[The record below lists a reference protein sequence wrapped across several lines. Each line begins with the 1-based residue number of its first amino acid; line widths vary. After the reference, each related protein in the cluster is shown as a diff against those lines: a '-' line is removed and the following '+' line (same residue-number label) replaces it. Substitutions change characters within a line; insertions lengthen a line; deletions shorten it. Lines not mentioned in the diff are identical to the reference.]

1 MQSTPWHHKLWH
13 VLRKTVGSA
22 FDYRITGMSAEAAF
36 FAILSLPP
44 LIFGLAG
51 SVGFIARRFDPDAVT
66 TFRDQALAMSTRAF
80 QPDVVDSIIAPTL
93 DEVLFTGRFEFV
105 SVGFLIALWSGSR
118 VVNVFIDTITITYGM
133 AGERGVVRQR
143 ALSVGAYVVFITLG
157 VVLFPMVLAGP
168 GTISALLPDGLQW
181 LTRLYWPV
189 VLIASIA
196 LMASIYHLVVPI
208 RHRWGDDLPG
218 AALAVLWWVAGSA
231 LLRLFLGYS
240 VGSTSIYGPLS
251 APIAVLL
258 WLYLMSMAILV
269 GAALNAAVAEVFA
282 PTGTPLAE
290 TVSEEQL
297 EADADDAGAA

>member
-1 MQSTPWHHKLWH
+1 MQTAPWHQKLWH
-13 VLRKTVGSA
+13 VLRKTVGAA

-51 SVGFIARRFDPDAVT
+51 SVGFIARRFDPEAIV
-66 TFRDQALAMSTRAF
+66 TFRDQVLTLAGRAF
-80 QPDVVDSIIAPTL
+80 QPDVVDSIVAPTL

-157 VVLFPMVLAGP
+157 MVLFPLVLAGP
-168 GTISALLPDGLQW
+168 DIISALLPASMDW
-181 LTRLYWPV
+181 LTALYWPV
-189 VLIASIA
+189 VLIASVA
-196 LMASIYHLVVPI
+196 LMATIYHLAVPI
-208 RHRWGDDLPG
+208 RHRWSDDLPG
-218 AALAVLWWVAGSA
+218 AALAVLWWVVGSA
-231 LLRLFLGYS
+231 LLRMFLGYS

-269 GAALNAAVAEVFA
+269 GAALNAAFAEVFGI
-282 PTGTPLAE
+282 TGTPLAQ
-290 TVSEEQL
+290 TVSEKQVRR
-297 EADADDAGAA
+297 DADDSPAT